1 MKLACV
7 RHPVRYAAWIA
18 AAALLV
24 QVAVA
29 APAVGVAGGRGA
41 IAASA
46 AGTQPTADT
55 PSPEQ
60 IEAHKQALARAH
72 ASVVGIQA
80 TAVDDAR
87 SISTLGKSRQGSGVL
102 IGDDGLVLTI
112 GYLILEAERV
122 DLVLG
127 GSRRVPARVVAYDLA
142 TGFGLV
148 QALAPLP
155 IRSVP
160 LGTSERVGSDEPLLV
175 ASGGDEGDLSLA
187 RMVSRRAFSGY
198 WEYHIEGALFTAPA
212 RTDHSG
218 AGLFNSDG
226 ELIGIGSLIVSD
238 AAGRD
243 GPSVRGNMFVPVD
256 LLKPILGEMRS
267 SGASRSSRR
276 AWLGLNCVEY
286 QGAVRVIRL
295 TPDSPAEEA
304 GVRPGD
310 AIVAID
316 GKPVT
321 DLATF
326 YKTLWSDERPERDVA
341 IDVKRGA
348 DTVRLQVHTVDRM
361 KTLSR
366 PQGV

>member
-1 MKLACV
+1 MDVAYFRPAV
-7 RHPVRYAAWIA
+7 RLLVLLA
-18 AAALLV
+18 AASFVMQIAS
-24 QVAVA
+24 A

-41 IAASA
+41 PFAPSAVAAA
-46 AGTQPTADT
+46 DQPDPA
-55 PSPEQ
+55 Q
-60 IEAHKQALARAH
+60 LEAHKQALARAH
-72 ASVVGIQA
+72 AAVVGIEA
-80 TAVDDAR
+80 TAVEDAR
-87 SISTLGKSRQGSGVL
+87 SIATLGKTRQGSGVL
-102 IGDDGLVLTI
+102 IGEDGLVLTI

-122 DLVLG
+122 DLVLSG
-127 GSRRVPARVVAYDLA
+127 RRRVPARVVAYDLA

-155 IRSVP
+155 VRSAP
-160 LGTSERVGSDEPLLV
+160 LGTSERVGGEEPLLV

-226 ELIGIGSLIVSD
+226 ELVGIGSLIVGD
-238 AAGRD
+238 AAGA
-243 GPSVRGNMFVPVD
+243 GVPSMRGNMFVPVD
-256 LLKPILGEMRS
+256 LLKPILDEMRS

-295 TPDSPAEEA
+295 TPESPAEEA
-304 GVRPGD
+304 GLRPGD
-310 AIVAID
+310 AIVAVD
-316 GKPVT
+316 GKPVA

-326 YKTLWSDERPERDVA
+326 YKTLWSDERPEREVDLDVR
-341 IDVKRGA
+341 RGA
-348 DTVRLQVHTVDRM
+348 ETIRLQVHAVDRM

>member
-1 MKLACV
+1 MKLANA
-7 RHPVRYAAWIA
+7 RHPLRFLAALA
-18 AAALLV
+18 AAAFALHG
-24 QVAVA
+24 AVA

-41 IAASA
+41 ATPESTRVA
-46 AGTQPTADT
+46 TEQPDPA
-55 PSPEQ
+55 Q
-60 IEAHKQALARAH
+60 IEAGKQKLARAH
-72 ASVVGIQA
+72 AAVVGIEA
-80 TAVDDAR
+80 TAVEDAR
-87 SISTLGKSRQGSGVL
+87 SVATLGKSRQGSGVL

-122 DLVLG
+122 DVVLS

-155 IRSVP
+155 IQAAP
-160 LGTSERVGSDEPLLV
+160 LGISERIGSEEPLLV
-175 ASGGDEGDLSLA
+175 ASGGDQGDLSLA

-218 AGLFNSDG
+218 AALFNSDG
-226 ELIGIGSLIVSD
+226 ELVGIGSLIVSD
-238 AAGRD
+238 ALGRD
-243 GPSVRGNMFVPVD
+243 APSVRGNMFVPVD

-267 SGASRSSRR
+267 SGASRHSRR

-295 TPDSPAEEA
+295 QPDSPAEEA

-310 AIVAID
+310 AIVAVD
-316 GKPVT
+316 GKPVA

-326 YKTLWSDERPERDVA
+326 YKTLWSNEQPERDVA
-341 IDVKRGA
+341 LDIRRGA
-348 DTVRLQVHTVDRM
+348 EIVRLQVHAIDRM

>member
-1 MKLACV
+1 MKLAYS
-7 RHPVRYAAWIA
+7 RPVARFL
-18 AAALLV
+18 ALLAAT
-24 QVAVA
+24 AVVTQLAFA

-41 IAASA
+41 GAAVSA
-46 AGTQPTADT
+46 IPASDPPDPAQL
-55 PSPEQ
+55 
-60 IEAHKQALARAH
+60 EAHKQALARAH
-72 ASVVGIQA
+72 AAVVGIEA

-87 SISTLGKSRQGSGVL
+87 SITTLGKSRQGSGVL

-122 DLVLG
+122 DVVLS

-155 IRSVP
+155 IRSAP
-160 LGTSERVGSDEPLLV
+160 LGTSERVSAEEPLLV

-187 RMVSRRAFSGY
+187 RMVSRRSFSGY

-226 ELIGIGSLIVSD
+226 ELVGIGSLIVSD

-243 GPSVRGNMFVPVD
+243 GPSLRGNMFVPVD
-256 LLKPILGEMRS
+256 LLKPILGEMRT

-295 TPDSPAEEA
+295 TPDSPAEDA
-304 GVRPGD
+304 GLRPGD
-310 AIVAID
+310 AILAVD
-316 GKPVT
+316 GKPVA

-326 YKTLWSDERPERDVA
+326 YKTLWSDERTERDVEL
-341 IDVKRGA
+341 DVRRGA
-348 DTVRLQVHTVDRM
+348 ETVRVQVHTVDRM